1 MNKRYAFSRL
11 ALAVSAVIASPVFS
25 QDNTDAE
32 TQDKAKYEQIVVT
45 ATPGG
50 ATMQEA
56 SVSVSSFNEDDIVK
70 LAPRSTAEVFR
81 AIPGIRAESSGGG
94 GNANITI
101 RGIPLATGGS
111 KFLQIHE
118 DGLPVL
124 EYGDINFGN
133 ADNFI
138 RYDWSV
144 ANVEA
149 VRGGSAST
157 FASNSPGG
165 VINMISNTGEIGG
178 GAIGTSFGVDYDEMR
193 LDFRYGGEIS
203 DDLYYHIAGFARG
216 GEGTR
221 DTGYHGDKGGQV
233 KFNITKLLDNGH
245 IRFFYKNLDDK
256 VSTYLP
262 SPVLVKGDGEYGPV
276 PGFDAS
282 SQALNSVYNTN
293 ISTFDSYGNPENRDV
308 RDGISSEVSSFGV
321 EVDLEVADN
330 LFLLNKFRI
339 SDVSGGFIAPFT
351 DGFPAGPGD
360 VSNFAAA
367 LCSGA
372 LDGEGNALNCD
383 STTVT
388 LANGPGA
395 GEVYTGEAFTN
406 LQFDAR
412 LNDLGNMINDLSLRK
427 EFDNGVSLTVGYYYS
442 NQDIATSWAS
452 WQTFIQTLDGDN
464 SQLLNITDADG
475 TELVS
480 NGLLS
485 ASFLS
490 YEWDLNYVTTAPYMN
505 VGFELSDN
513 ILIDASV
520 RYDSVDASGELISS
534 CCGGN
539 ADYDINGN
547 GVIEQIE
554 DASAQNSG
562 FISGGV
568 INLNRA
574 GASSQIVDYSANNTS
589 YSLGG
594 SYLLSETQTL
604 FARYSKGGRALADR
618 LLQIGGTLNTD
629 GSLTNTTSGFDTTK
643 QLEIGYKYGTRDLM
657 LNATL
662 FDTVTEDTQAE
673 VTSGLTF
680 MREYEATG
688 LEFEG
693 RWNATDNFVLSGNLT
708 WTDAEISKD
717 ANDAALV
724 GNTPRRQADWIWTIT
739 PEYVTDFWSV
749 GASLQGSTEYYV
761 QDNNDLKQD
770 AYNLVNVFATYWV
783 NDQFSVSL
791 NVNNATDE
799 FVITE
804 SEEGSAAVG
813 SYIRARPLN
822 GRTTVVSLKYLFD

>member
-11 ALAVSAVIASPVFS
+11 ALAVSAVIASPVFA

-308 RDGISSEVSSFGV
+308 RDGISSEVNSFGV

>member
-1 MNKRYAFSRL
+1 MS
-11 ALAVSAVIASPVFS
+11 
-25 QDNTDAE
+25 
-32 TQDKAKYEQIVVT
+32 
-45 ATPGG
+45 
-50 ATMQEA
+50 
-56 SVSVSSFNEDDIVK
+56 
-70 LAPRSTAEVFR
+70 
-81 AIPGIRAESSGGG
+81 
-94 GNANITI
+94 
-101 RGIPLATGGS
+101 
-111 KFLQIHE
+111 
-118 DGLPVL
+118 
-124 EYGDINFGN
+124 
-133 ADNFI
+133 
-138 RYDWSV
+138 
-144 ANVEA
+144 
-149 VRGGSAST
+149 
-157 FASNSPGG
+157 
-165 VINMISNTGEIGG
+165 
-178 GAIGTSFGVDYDEMR
+178 
-193 LDFRYGGEIS
+193 
-203 DDLYYHIAGFARG
+203 
-216 GEGTR
+216 
-221 DTGYHGDKGGQV
+221 
-233 KFNITKLLDNGH
+233 
-245 IRFFYKNLDDK
+245 
-256 VSTYLP
+256 
-262 SPVLVKGDGEYGPV
+262 
-276 PGFDAS
+276 
-282 SQALNSVYNTN
+282 
-293 ISTFDSYGNPENRDV
+293 
-308 RDGISSEVSSFGV
+308 
-321 EVDLEVADN
+321 DN